1 MYGVRGVEQY
11 PLINSSLREGIH
23 ERQAFRR
30 DSIRCYPVRNFLS
43 GSDRGKHSRFR
54 RVLGHSPNKERKRQC
69 SLINKPP
76 LQYNKILF
84 FSLHPL
90 RCSIHCSSRMRG

>member
-1 MYGVRGVEQY
+1 MTKGRVEQY

-43 GSDRGKHSRFR
+43 GSDR
-54 RVLGHSPNKERKRQC
+54 VLIQGFEG
-69 SLINKPP
+69 SL
-76 LQYNKILF
+76 LSSEF
-84 FSLHPL
+84 FLSF
-90 RCSIHCSSRMRG
+90 